1 VSRAEVDPIGVG
13 LNVGVSMLT
22 LFPGRVG
29 GSESYVR
36 GLLREFDRLD
46 VSERITVLANRHVLS
61 AYGGATG
68 RVSIH
73 HVRSYRAGDRMATRA
88 LAMAFARLA
97 PRRVARDVP
106 TGLNVIHYPVTVAI
120 PATTLPTVVT
130 SHELLHHVLPGFLS
144 PAERTYRRL
153 TYDRAIRGA
162 DVVVALSDH
171 LRETIVARLGVPRER
186 IEVVRLG
193 IDRARFSPDGES
205 GYPAGLPDRFIFY
218 PANLW
223 PHKNHERLL
232 RAFAL
237 CRERDIELVL
247 AGQSY
252 GRLNALMEQARSAGV
267 LDRVRHLGHVP
278 SELLPGIYRAARA
291 VVFPSLYEN
300 FGFPPLEAMAC
311 GCPVASST
319 AGALGEICGDAVVTF
334 DPTRPEA
341 IAAAIEAVTEDDGLR
356 SRLRERGFERVGAF
370 DWTVAAARHI
380 EIYLRAAT
388 GRVRRVA

>member
-1 VSRAEVDPIGVG
+1 VSRAEVDPIGVD
-13 LNVGVSMLT
+13 LNVGFSLLT

-36 GLLREFDRLD
+36 GLLREFGRMDG
-46 VSERITVLANRHVLS
+46 SERITVLANRHVLS
-61 AYGGATG
+61 AYGGTTG
-68 RVSIH
+68 PVSIH
-73 HVRSYRAGDRMATRA
+73 HVRSYRSGDRMATRA
-88 LAMAFARLA
+88 LGMAFARLV

-106 TGLNVIHYPVTVAI
+106 ADLKVIHYPVTVAI
-120 PATTLPTVVT
+120 PATALPTVVT
-130 SHELLHHVLPGFLS
+130 SHEVLHHVLPGSLS
-144 PAERTYRRL
+144 PAERAYRRL
-153 TYDRAIRGA
+153 TYDRAIRAA

-186 IEVVRLG
+186 IEVVHLG
-193 IDRARFSPDGES
+193 IDRARFSPDGGS

-232 RAFAL
+232 RALAM
-237 CRERDIELVL
+237 CRDRNLELVL

-252 GRLNALMEQARSAGV
+252 GRLDALMDQAGSAGV
-267 LDRVRHLGHVP
+267 MDRVRHLGHVT
-278 SELLPGIYRAARA
+278 SELMPGIYRAARA

-319 AGALGEICGDAVVTF
+319 AGALGEICGDAVLPL

-341 IAAAIEAVTEDDGLR
+341 IAAAIEAVTEDDELR
-356 SRLRERGFERVGAF
+356 SRLKERGTERVGAF
-370 DWTVAAARHI
+370 DWTAAAARHI
-380 EIYLRAAT
+380 DIYHRAAS
-388 GRVRRVA
+388 GWARRVA